1 MVGGVTSVIGGVGG
15 AAKKAGKTAKTA
27 KAVVKTT
34 AKAGAKE
41 ATLAFAEDLGRQVF
55 VDGKSLKEV
64 DYGQSLEAGA
74 SAGVTAVID
83 ELDSVLGTK
92 KQLSTTNRKKASQ
105 ATGVIDDA
113 ADASPRKRANA
124 LPDAEV
130 MPNRGAVK
138 NAAGGL
144 ADAGSAAGST
154 GRKSKTAVAGSKIKS
169 GSVNK
174 SSPSLTKN
182 QNKIQRQTISST
194 LSSNTVR
201 DSGQSALPSSE
212 IISTKPDSND
222 MTRVG
227 RWMSEGEY
235 NKMYKTKQVQM
246 SDDNKVHVANPAD
259 FYAYYKQAAKG
270 SIYVEFDVPSNT
282 IFPGGNEKWGI
293 IAGPGS
299 YNDRINTR
307 KGLPPIKEMP
317 KAINIEIKRRK

>member
-15 AAKKAGKTAKTA
+15 AAKKAGKTAK
-27 KAVVKTT
+27 T

-113 ADASPRKRANA
+113 ADAAPRKRVDA
-124 LPDAEV
+124 LPDAEG

-144 ADAGSAAGST
+144 ADAGSAGNA
-154 GRKSKTAVAGSKIKS
+154 GRK
-169 GSVNK
+169 
-174 SSPSLTKN
+174 SLTKN
-182 QNKIQRQTISST
+182 QNKIQSQIVDST
-194 LSSNTVR
+194 LSGNT
-201 DSGQSALPSSE
+201 
-212 IISTKPDSND
+212 T
-222 MTRVG
+222 
-227 RWMSEGEY
+227 
-235 NKMYKTKQVQM
+235 KTK
-246 SDDNKVHVANPAD
+246 SKSKEIPHYHTRRNGK
-259 FYAYYKQAAKG
+259 
-270 SIYVEFDVPSNT
+270 NT
-282 IFPGGNEKWGI
+282 SMRHMGE
-293 IAGPGS
+293 
-299 YNDRINTR
+299 T
-307 KGLPPIKEMP
+307 M
-317 KAINIEIKRRK
+317 